1 MSEVFIWKKTEK
13 SRSKGEVWRE
23 SRHQMKGL
31 WQPHKQYFKDDVKKK
46 KDDTV
51 CVNGNKMQGSWW
63 EEDIVILT
71 SV

>member
-46 KDDTV
+46 GWYSMCK
-51 CVNGNKMQGSWW
+51 W
-63 EEDIVILT
+63 EQNAGVMVRGGYSD
-71 SV
+71 SH